1 MSAPRVSVV
10 VVSFEARD
18 DLSACLASIDSH
30 GGPGIQTI
38 VVDNASTDGSA
49 DVAARA
55 KPDARLIRNAENAG
69 FGRACNQGAAA
80 AGASSLLFL
89 NPDARLTPGALDAL
103 MRVLD
108 EDAHVGIVGPRTVN
122 DDGTPQLSFG
132 PALGLLAEWRQ
143 RRLVRGVRRRDPATL
158 RRVEALTA
166 AAADPDWVS
175 GSCLLV
181 RRRTFEQVGGFDEAF
196 FLYEEDVD
204 LCVRARAAGWSVRF
218 EPRAVVRHA
227 LGRSMARHPE
237 RARLE
242 YHRSHLRYYQKHNG
256 APATAALR
264 AGIAAKS
271 LAGWMG
277 ALLKRD
283 AALQSA
289 HADAIRL
296 ALGRFP

>member
-80 AGASSLLFL
+80 SSAPGVRRASGLRKRR
-89 NPDARLTPGALDAL
+89 DDAL

-296 ALGRFP
+296 ALGRSP